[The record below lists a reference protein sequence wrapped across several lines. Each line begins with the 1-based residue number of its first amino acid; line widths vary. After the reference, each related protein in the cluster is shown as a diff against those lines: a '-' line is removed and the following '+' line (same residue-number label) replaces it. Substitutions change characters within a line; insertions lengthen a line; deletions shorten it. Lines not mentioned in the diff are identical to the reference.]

1 VRDDQP
7 AVAPPDIKPPP
18 TWVIPAGSK
27 PRQCSKCRA
36 IVYDVPS
43 PKGTGSTMPL
53 RAVARC
59 YYRAKNVILE
69 TPECA
74 EPSAPGDPT
83 GPRDGRGFSHFVD
96 CPFAHL
102 FRTRGKK

>member
-7 AVAPPDIKPPP
+7 TVAPPEIKPPP
-18 TWVIPAGSK
+18 TWPIPAGTA
-27 PRQCSKCRA
+27 PRPCSKCRA
-36 IVYDVPS
+36 RVYDV
-43 PKGTGSTMPL
+43 KNEQTGNSMPL

-69 TPECA
+69 TPECT

-96 CPFAHL
+96 CPFADL
-102 FRTRGKK
+102 FRKRGKK